1 MVWKSFNRKGVGRI
15 INSGGPVS
23 FGVQGSWDAD
33 FAKFLEKEV
42 PEMRAELLRK
52 AVGKLIRELVARS
65 PLDTGRFRCSWV
77 AGVDAAN
84 RDIPVFTV
92 DDGGEGSIE
101 RVLEALSELKQGQ
114 KFIISNNL
122 PYALMLE
129 YGWSNQ
135 APQGFVV
142 QSIDSVESMLQQA
155 TDK

>member
-1 MVWKSFNRKGVGRI
+1 MAWKSFNRKGVGRI
-15 INSGGPVS
+15 INSGGPTS

-33 FAKFLEKEV
+33 FAEFLEKEI
-42 PEMRAELLRK
+42 PEMRAELLKDTVR
-52 AVGKLIRELVARS
+52 ALIIELVKRS
-65 PLDTGRFRCSWV
+65 PVDTGRFHCSWV

-101 RVLEALSELKQGQ
+101 RVLEALSELKPGQ

-142 QSIDSVESMLQQA
+142 QSIDAVESMLQQA